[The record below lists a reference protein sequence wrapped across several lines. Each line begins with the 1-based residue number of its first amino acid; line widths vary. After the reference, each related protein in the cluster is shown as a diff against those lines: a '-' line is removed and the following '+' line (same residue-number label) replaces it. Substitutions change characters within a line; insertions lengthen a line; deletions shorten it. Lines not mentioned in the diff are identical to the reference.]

1 MGRNRVY
8 RLPQTLEMKLK
19 PDTSPMINLSQH
31 RTPQQYEQT
40 SVLRELLRFALL
52 IAFSLGLVAAF
63 IYAALHTN
71 LMHP

>member
-1 MGRNRVY
+1 
-8 RLPQTLEMKLK
+8 MKLRF
-19 PDTSPMINLSQH
+19 DNAPMINLSQH
-31 RTPQQYEQT
+31 RTPQEYEQT

-52 IAFSLGLVAAF
+52 IAFSIGLVAAF

>member
-1 MGRNRVY
+1 
-8 RLPQTLEMKLK
+8 MKLK

-31 RTPQQYEQT
+31 RTPQEYEQT

-63 IYAALHTN
+63 IYAALNTN

>member
-1 MGRNRVY
+1 
-8 RLPQTLEMKLK
+8 
-19 PDTSPMINLSQH
+19 MINLSQH
-31 RTPQQYEQT
+31 RTPQEYEQT
-40 SVLRELLRFALL
+40 SVLRELLRFGLL

>member
-1 MGRNRVY
+1 
-8 RLPQTLEMKLK
+8 MKLK

-31 RTPQQYEQT
+31 RRAQEYEQT
-40 SVLRELLRFALL
+40 NIVRELLRFALL
-52 IAFSLGLVAAF
+52 IAFSLGLVAVF